1 MDGTL
6 EWEPSIHVISNPF
19 FCKNFVIA
27 MKRAPLSNPIF
38 FNLQNTGKEDGEGK
52 VPRVNHRGDL
62 GSEGVHSWV
71 SLNHNCSSPC
81 EPVAL
86 HDGFDKHQL

>member
-52 VPRVNHRGDL
+52 VPRGHHK
-62 GSEGVHSWV
+62 ETWV
-71 SLNHNCSSPC
+71 QKGCIHGI
-81 EPVAL
+81 A
-86 HDGFDKHQL
+86 